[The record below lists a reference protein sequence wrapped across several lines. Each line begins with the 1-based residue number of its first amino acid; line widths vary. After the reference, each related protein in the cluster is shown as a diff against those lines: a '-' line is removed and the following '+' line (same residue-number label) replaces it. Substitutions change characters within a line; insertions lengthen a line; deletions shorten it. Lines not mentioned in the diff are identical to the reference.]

1 MITRVSQRVDI
12 FYKIVKCMAVIS
24 WIIILITKLLEF
36 DISQITNTSDFLWMI
51 FFVYEETVA
60 YHALAI
66 AMPIFVIIY
75 PLYYKSTTELIQ
87 KEDFLVCYRFGTT
100 RYKLYYSEIKECYK
114 FTYKLFG
121 KKLRLCLFQPK
132 KEISPVLY

>member
-1 MITRVSQRVDI
+1 MITQVSQRFSPWLKLIKVMVFISFLVMLSVIGLEDYIGFYRNFNIFEKI
-12 FYKIVKCMAVIS
+12 FYWVSDTFAVH
-24 WIIILITKLLEF
+24 
-36 DISQITNTSDFLWMI
+36 FLAVGI
-51 FFVYEETVA
+51 PVFV
-60 YHALAI
+60 
-66 AMPIFVIIY
+66 FIY
-75 PLYYKSTTELIQ
+75 PVYYKSTTEFIARENDLI
-87 KEDFLVCYRFGTT
+87 CYRKGIM

>member
-66 AMPIFVIIY
+66 ACQYLLLYIHCIINQR
-75 PLYYKSTTELIQ
+75 LNS
-87 KEDFLVCYRFGTT
+87 F
-100 RYKLYYSEIKECYK
+100 
-114 FTYKLFG
+114 
-121 KKLRLCLFQPK
+121 KKKTFWYVVVLEQHG
-132 KEISPVLY
+132 ISYIIRK